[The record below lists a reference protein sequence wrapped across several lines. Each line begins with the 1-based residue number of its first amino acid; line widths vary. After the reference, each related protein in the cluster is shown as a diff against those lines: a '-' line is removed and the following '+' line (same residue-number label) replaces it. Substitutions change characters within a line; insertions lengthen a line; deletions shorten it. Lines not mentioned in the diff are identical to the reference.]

1 MAKEAEK
8 ANNIYA
14 WGADCYPPLS
24 GDIGPTIFGPR
35 SGRNLWRGFINA
47 ELQLAP
53 RVGVDLEPGG
63 IHSPR
68 SNRRYFSAVHA
79 CRSRQA

>member
-24 GDIGPTIFGPR
+24 GDIGPTIFWPPE
-35 SGRNLWRGFINA
+35 WT
-47 ELQLAP
+47 
-53 RVGVDLEPGG
+53 
-63 IHSPR
+63 
-68 SNRRYFSAVHA
+68 
-79 CRSRQA
+79 